1 MSKLELLKNKAKLIT
16 KLINN
21 NEIFSSELKVEFD
34 EQRKPYQICFITF
47 KLDDANFSTS
57 EYFLNSSDGSL
68 QGHILSV
75 YSNQKGMQVGSF
87 LLQLQLLV
95 AFLSNATSLK
105 LENYTDEPAR
115 AAKKTG
121 IYGDFTPKLRSKDK
135 VKKDLAEQLKIS
147 EGDMML
153 ILNSD
158 NRRIT
163 EQKIKS
169 IVIEQKAKDIPLLSF
184 WNKFDKI
191 DTFLRQLHQHVGGKK
206 KSRKHTQK
214 KYRSRDIKKKRSSS
228 SSTASLNNK
237 SKKKY
242 RNRKYK

>member
-1 MSKLELLKNKAKLIT
+1 MSKLELLKIKAKLIAI
-16 KLINN
+16 LIND
-21 NEIFSSELKVEFD
+21 NEIFSSELKVEID
-34 EQRKPYQICFITF
+34 EKRKPYQICIITF
-47 KLDDANFSTS
+47 KLDDANFSTT
-57 EYFLNSSDGSL
+57 EYFLNSDGIL
-68 QGHILSV
+68 QGHIIGV
-75 YSNQKGMQVGSF
+75 YSNQKGMQIGSF

-95 AFLSNATSLK
+95 AFLGNATSLK

-147 EGDMML
+147 EGDMVL
-153 ILNSD
+153 ILNGD

-169 IVIEQKAKDIPLLSF
+169 IVTEQKDKDIPLLSF

-206 KSRKHTQK
+206 KSRKQTQK
-214 KYRSRDIKKKRSSS
+214 KHRSNHIKNKRSSP
-228 SSTASLNNK
+228 STACSNNK
-237 SKKKY
+237 SKKNY
-242 RNRKYK
+242 RKRKHI

>member
-95 AFLSNATSLK
+95 SFLSNVISLK

-121 IYGDFTPKLRSKDK
+121 IYGDFIPKLRSKDK
-135 VKKDLAEQLKIS
+135 VKKDLAEQLKLS
-147 EGDMML
+147 EGEM
-153 ILNSD
+153 ILTFNSD

-169 IVIEQKAKDIPLLSF
+169 IVNEQKAKDIPLLSF

-191 DTFLRQLHQHVGGKK
+191 DTFLRNLHQHVEGKK
-206 KSRKHTQK
+206 KSSLRRNR
-214 KYRSRDIKKKRSSS
+214 RSTTIKKKRYSASS
-228 SSTASLNNK
+228 LKK

-242 RNRKYK
+242 ELC